1 MNRCFF
7 FMDNLST
14 TFVQN
19 EIIKIAAIFKEVI
32 IITEDTQYY
41 DFHENVTR
49 YILPNVSKKNKITV
63 LLKSFWTIHSI
74 LISDLFSKGTS
85 FSYLKQYFI
94 RQSYLIKYLS
104 LSRRMKS
111 VYNFGKNDVL
121 YAFFTYNN
129 AVLPVLLAR
138 KFNCKFI
145 TCTHGRDLYE
155 ELEPVTR
162 KLAFRDYIF
171 SNASAILSVSK
182 KGKEYLQ
189 GIFPKYNGK
198 MLTYYLGTKKL
209 DNQHNLQGENDK
221 LVIVSCA
228 NIKTSNIKRI
238 ELIPPILIELSK
250 HTDRNIEW
258 VHFGNYDFQ
267 LNKLLEIELEKKALK
282 ENEQITITFQGPTE
296 NTAILSYYA
305 ANPVSLFLSVSSS
318 EGLPFSMMEASSYGI
333 PIVCTDVGGCK
344 EITNKDLLLPASFSE
359 NDFINVYNRFIQ
371 NENKYRVE
379 AINSWKK
386 EFSFEIS
393 SENLKQ
399 ILLR

>member
-1 MNRCFF
+1 
-7 FMDNLST
+7 MDHLGAR
-14 TFVQN
+14 FVQD
-19 EIIKIAAIFKEVI
+19 EIIKVAASFKEVV
-32 IITEDTQYY
+32 IITEDSHGY
-41 DFHENVTR
+41 DFPGNVRTFV
-49 YILPNVSKKNKITV
+49 LPNVPKQNKITV
-63 LLKSFWTIHSI
+63 LLRSFWVIHFI

-85 FSYLKQYFI
+85 FSYLKQYLI

-104 LSRRMKS
+104 LSSVLKS
-111 VYNFGKNDVL
+111 NFRFDKTDVL

-129 AVLPVLLAR
+129 AVLPVLLVK

-171 SNASAILSVSK
+171 SNACTILSVSQ

-189 GIFPKYNGK
+189 DIFPKYNGK
-198 MLTYYLGTKKL
+198 MLTYYLGTKKI
-209 DNQHNLQGENDK
+209 DNQRNSQVENDK

-228 NIKTSNIKRI
+228 NIMTSNIKRV
-238 ELIPPILIELSK
+238 ELIPSLLIELEK

-267 LNKLLEIELEKKALK
+267 LNKILKIELEDKALK
-282 ENEQITITFQGPTE
+282 ESNQITITFKGPTE
-296 NTAILSYYA
+296 NRKILSYYA
-305 ANPVSLFLSVSSS
+305 SNPVSFFLSVSSS

-344 EITNKDLLLPASFSE
+344 EITNKDLLLPATFTE
-359 NDFINVYNRFIQ
+359 IDFIKVYKRFIQ
-371 NENKYRVE
+371 DENKYRDE
-379 AINSWKK
+379 AFNFW
-386 EFSFEIS
+386 ENGFSFEIS
-393 SENLKQ
+393 LEKFKRLVQ
-399 ILLR
+399 